1 MKDDNLIQV
10 LIVDDHAMVRRGIR
24 SILEDYPDIRVVGEA
39 SDGIEA
45 ILLVDQ
51 IIPCVVVM
59 DINMPRMNGV
69 QASRQILRRYPNTI
83 IIGLSVNVGSENER
97 AMKQAGALKLLP
109 KEAAGEELYNA
120 IREAVTNQ

>member
-51 IIPCVVVM
+51 IVPCVVVM